1 MLWRFAMAHVLEREH
16 DRVVIVHVRT
26 DGPTGWVPIVAAQT
40 MAGDAVRA
48 VSVRETPKGM
58 PPLDSSDSMNLHR
71 RRAGFRRRCVSAL
84 RTSSTQSSG
93 S

>member
-1 MLWRFAMAHVLEREH
+1 MLWRFAMAHILEREH

-48 VSVRETPKGM
+48 VSVRETPKDC
-58 PPLDSSDSMNLHR
+58 PLDSSDWMNLHR
-71 RRAGFRRRCVSAL
+71 RRAGCRKRCVSAS